1 MSFQSRDLA
10 IHLPQRGEGGAIV
23 ACQAC
28 ATTPPPPKPG
38 CNHVS
43 GPQCADQSRCNEG
56 SRQPGGGDTE
66 RHRAAGLPADLA
78 LLRQQLRGTLSPEP

>member
-56 SRQPGGGDTE
+56 SRPC
-66 RHRAAGLPADLA
+66 AASDRSGENGYRVDLA